1 MPSLDTIAAYI
12 RARLPEPPT
21 PGEIAAHFG
30 ISRFALSRMFRAE
43 TGLSLREYI
52 AALKI
57 EQGIPALVAGESIID
72 SQLESGHASAATF
85 SHRFRKHTGLAPRD
99 YRREALALGST
110 IEEEMGN
117 PRSRAISYRRF
128 SNEQYRLPHP
138 LDVHIEGRSARG
150 VVFLGLYAEPIPR
163 GAPLQGIALFHGNHA
178 RIDAM
183 PPGQC
188 FLLACEL
195 TPSPNPL
202 DYFHLN
208 HCLRAV
214 WPNPL
219 NFPLAEPLKLTLP
232 LRPFEPSDPPIT
244 VNLPRLLADVL
255 RGGRGDRRNP

>member
-178 RIDAM
+178 RIDA
-183 PPGQC
+183 
-188 FLLACEL
+188 
-195 TPSPNPL
+195 
-202 DYFHLN
+202 
-208 HCLRAV
+208 
-214 WPNPL
+214 
-219 NFPLAEPLKLTLP
+219 
-232 LRPFEPSDPPIT
+232 
-244 VNLPRLLADVL
+244 
-255 RGGRGDRRNP
+255 

>member
-150 VVFLGLYAEPIPR
+150 VVFLGLYAEP
-163 GAPLQGIALFHGNHA
+163 
-178 RIDAM
+178 
-183 PPGQC
+183 

-232 LRPFEPSDPPIT
+232 LRPFAPSDPPIT
-244 VNLPRLLADVL
+244 VNLPRLLAEVL
-255 RGGRGDRRNP
+255 LRNARDTRNP